1 MWNNIIGQESAVEKL
16 KTAYKT
22 GKSAHAYIFYG
33 NAGTGKDAAAIEFA
47 KLMNCLSPV
56 NGDEACDKCENCI
69 KISQIKSEF
78 FNFICALPAGKSDQA
93 DADTVEKLS
102 ASDFDLYM
110 DQIELKAADP
120 YYHVTLPSANN
131 IRISSIRDIISKI
144 YLTAGKHNTKVFLI
158 SEAEK
163 MKTEASNALLKVL
176 EEPPKKSLIIL
187 TTSKINSLPATVVG
201 RCQKIGFAP
210 LAKDEILEKIQSD
223 IRKGNETVPECT
235 NDEIELAA
243 RLSGGSYTR
252 TVEFLQ
258 IGIKDIRNQA
268 ISYLI
273 STVTGNTTELVNI
286 VRNITTKNNKDK
298 TKYFLFFLSSWF
310 SDIMKIKF
318 NQHEDDI
325 SNIDLKERLIKFNS
339 NFSSEELYKII
350 SKLEE
355 AEKLIGQNVQLTTI
369 LINLSFN
376 LKNYLQAA

>member
-1 MWNNIIGQESAVEKL
+1 MWKNVIGQKSAVEKL

-22 GKSAHAYIFYG
+22 GKAAHAYIFYG
-33 NAGTGKDAAAIEFA
+33 MAGVGKDAAAIEFA

-69 KISQIKSEF
+69 KISEFKSEF
-78 FNFICALPAGKSDQA
+78 FNYICALPAGKSDQA

-110 DQIELKAADP
+110 DQMQLKSSDP
-120 YYHVTLPSANN
+120 YYHITLPGANN
-131 IRISSIRDIISKI
+131 IRINSIRDIISKI
-144 YLTAGKHNTKVFLI
+144 YLTAGKNNTKVFLI

-187 TTSKINSLPATVVG
+187 TTSKINSLPPTVAG
-201 RCQKIGFAP
+201 RCQRINFTS
-210 LAKDEILEKIQSD
+210 LTKDEILGKIQND
-223 IRKGNETVPECT
+223 IRNENENFPEFT
-235 NDEIELAA
+235 KDEINLAA

-258 IGIKDIRNQA
+258 MGIKDIRNQA

-286 VRNITTKNNKDK
+286 VRNITAKNNKDK
-298 TKYFLFFLSSWF
+298 TKYFLFFLNAWF
-310 SDIMKIKF
+310 SDIIKVKYSQPE
-318 NQHEDDI
+318 NGI
-325 SNIDLKERLIKFNS
+325 SNIDLAERLVKFNKS
-339 NFSSEELYKII
+339 FSSAEIYNIVKN
-350 SKLEE
+350 LEE
-355 AEKLIGQNVQLTTI
+355 AEKLIGQNVQLPLI
-369 LINLSFN
+369 LINLSFK
-376 LKNYLQAA
+376 LKDYLQAA

>member
-1 MWNNIIGQESAVEKL
+1 MWKNVIGQESAVEKL

-22 GKSAHAYIFYG
+22 GKGAHAYIFYG
-33 NAGTGKDAAAIEFA
+33 NAGAGKDAAAIEFA

-56 NGDEACDKCENCI
+56 NGDEACDKCDNCK
-69 KISQIKSEF
+69 KISEFKSEF
-78 FNFICALPAGKSDQA
+78 FNFICALPAGKSEQA

-102 ASDFDLYM
+102 AADFDLYM
-110 DQIELKAADP
+110 DQIQLKASDP
-120 YYHVTLPSANN
+120 YYHITLPAANN

-144 YLTAGKHNTKVFLI
+144 YLTAGKKNTKVFLI

-187 TTSKINSLPATVVG
+187 TTSKINSLPPTVSG
-201 RCQKIGFAP
+201 RCQRISFSS
-210 LAKDEILEKIQSD
+210 LTKDEILEKIQSD
-223 IRKGNETVPECT
+223 VRKENESIPEST
-235 NDEIELAA
+235 KDEIELAA

-258 IGIKDIRNQA
+258 MGIKDIRNQA

-298 TKYFLFFLSSWF
+298 TKYFLFFLNAWF
-310 SDIMKIKF
+310 NDIMKVKYGQSE
-318 NQHEDDI
+318 NDI
-325 SNIDLKERLIKFNS
+325 SNIDLIDRLIKFNKS
-339 NFSSEELYKII
+339 FSSAEIYKII
-350 SKLEE
+350 SNLEE
-355 AEKLIGQNVQLTTI
+355 AEKLIGQNVQLPLI
-369 LINLSFN
+369 LINLSFK
-376 LKNYLQAA
+376 LKDYLQAA